1 MVHGTVY
8 STEHA
13 ARSQPEVEG
22 APDGS
27 KVGGIL
33 EYPLWPQQD
42 WVRRNGKFQAVE
54 VIGGSYEGQS
64 REER

>member
-1 MVHGTVY
+1 MHGTVY

-33 EYPLWPQQD
+33 ECPFWPQEE
-42 WVRRNGKFQAVE
+42 WVRMGRM
-54 VIGGSYEGQS
+54 GGF
-64 REER
+64 RLLR